1 MIEKNISEGLK
12 LAVSKGET
20 LQQAM
25 QSFYNAGYKKEDIE
39 SAARLM
45 INSSEMQPAQ
55 PQESNIPQKK
65 PILPQQP
72 PLKPAQKVSGYR
84 QQLPQQQCPPPQQP
98 PQQQCP
104 PPPRQVQKVSCYG
117 QQLPQQQCQLPPRQ
131 VQKVSGYGQPQKQR
145 NPKKIM
151 VILVII
157 LLIVFGGTIGG
168 IFFFK
173 ENLSEFFSS
182 LIG

>member
-1 MIEKNISEGLK
+1 MVVEDISEGLK
-12 LAVSKGET
+12 MAVSKGET

-45 INSSEMQPAQ
+45 TLNVMQPAQ
-55 PQESNIPQKK
+55 PQEGTVPQKQ
-65 PILPQQP
+65 PILPKQ
-72 PLKPAQKVSGYR
+72 KPFKPVQKVSSYEKP
-84 QQLPQQQCPPPQQP
+84 LPQQQSPSPPKPAQI
-98 PQQQCP
+98 
-104 PPPRQVQKVSCYG
+104 VSSYG
-117 QQLPQQQCQLPPRQ
+117 Q
-131 VQKVSGYGQPQKQR
+131 SQKQK

-151 VILVII
+151 IILVII

-168 IFFFK
+168 ILFFK
-173 ENLSEFFSS
+173 ETLIEFFNS